1 MQQQESALERRRSVR
16 RDELIAAGVE
26 LLGAPNGGAVTVRG
40 VCKRAGLTERYFYEG
55 FAERDQFVRAV
66 YEEVGARAH
75 RALADAVAGS
85 GAPAERAAA
94 AVDAFVGL
102 MVDEPAMGR
111 VLLLAP
117 IAEPALSG
125 IGMALLP
132 AFVTLVFE
140 QLTAVSDPVEK
151 QLLATGTVGALTALF
166 IGHLDGTLDVDR
178 ERLVAHC
185 VGLVLD
191 ANRRR

>member
-1 MQQQESALERRRSVR
+1 MTALAQRRTAR
-16 RDELIAAGVE
+16 RAELIAAGIE
-26 LLGAPNGGAVTVRG
+26 MLGAAEGPAVTVRG
-40 VCKRAGLTERYFYEG
+40 ACRRAGLTERYFYEG
-55 FAERDQFVRAV
+55 FADRDQFVRAV
-66 YEEVGARAH
+66 YEEVGMRAH
-75 RALADAVAGS
+75 GALAKAVEGS
-85 GAPAERAAA
+85 GTQAERAAA

-102 MVDEPAMGR
+102 MVDEPAVGR

-117 IAEPALSG
+117 ISEPALSG

-140 QLTAVSDPVEK
+140 QLTAVPDLVEK

-166 IGHLDGTLDVDR
+166 IGYLDGTLVVER

-185 VGLVLD
+185 VALVLD